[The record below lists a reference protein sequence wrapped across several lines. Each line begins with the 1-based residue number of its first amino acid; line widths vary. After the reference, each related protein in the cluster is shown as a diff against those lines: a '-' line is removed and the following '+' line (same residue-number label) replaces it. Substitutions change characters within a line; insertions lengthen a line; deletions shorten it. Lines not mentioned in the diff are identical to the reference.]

1 MKLSSREQIASLA
14 KFKSDRFLTT
24 SFYVNTDK
32 SHLTKKEITLSIKNL
47 LNNHKA
53 DVEKANL
60 GKKKTESL
68 LEDLDKIGRYCK
80 EDLNS
85 HPDAGLA
92 IFSCGKENF
101 WKVFELPSPPRNR
114 ILMDRDPYVRPLS
127 AILNEHHR
135 ICLLTFDKKE
145 AKWHDLFLG
154 KVTLLDRI
162 EGDVPSKVREGGWEG
177 YESKRIERHIA
188 THLHDHFKKVAN
200 KTFTIFKANS
210 FDWLFLGCNDEYSRE
225 FEPLL
230 HPYLQQRLKAR
241 LKSKPNESA
250 SELLK
255 EASALEKNLKDEE
268 EKQILKHFISLL
280 EKGGLAI
287 SGLRDTLKSLNR
299 GGVHTLL
306 ITRHYSKPGKI
317 CPECNFLYFDEIKC
331 PSCQRKTQ
339 SLIDVIDEAV
349 ESAIEKKALVKHI
362 DPPSKLSKYGNIG
375 ALLRYKT

>member
-1 MKLSSREQIASLA
+1 
-14 KFKSDRFLTT
+14 
-24 SFYVNTDK
+24 
-32 SHLTKKEITLSIKNL
+32 
-47 LNNHKA
+47 
-53 DVEKANL
+53 
-60 GKKKTESL
+60 
-68 LEDLDKIGRYCK
+68 
-80 EDLNS
+80 
-85 HPDAGLA
+85 
-92 IFSCGKENF
+92 
-101 WKVFELPSPPRNR
+101 
-114 ILMDRDPYVRPLS
+114 MDRDPYVRPLS

-145 AKWHDLFLG
+145 ATWHDLFLG

-200 KTFTIFKANS
+200 KTFTIFKANN
-210 FDWLFLGCNDEYSRE
+210 FDWLFLGCNEEYSQK
-225 FEPLL
+225 FEPIL

-241 LKSKPNESA
+241 LKSKPSESA

-255 EASALEKNLKDEE
+255 EASALEKNLKDQE
-268 EKQILKHFISLL
+268 EKQILINFISLL

-306 ITRHYSKPGKI
+306 ITRHYSKPGKT
-317 CPECNFLYFDEIKC
+317 CPKCNFLYVDEIKC

-349 ESAIEKKALVKHI
+349 ESAIGKKAQVKHI
-362 DPPSKLSKYGNIG
+362 DSPSKLSRYGDIG
-375 ALLRYKT
+375 AILRYKT